1 MRKYL
6 RALHS
11 NLCRVGV
18 LDSDVDMLLEY
29 LTVCNKLSSLPQ
41 EPRDRA
47 MEFLKNGYLGDHF
60 PGDVYFD

>member
-18 LDSDVDMLLEY
+18 LVSDVDMLLEY

-60 PGDVYFD
+60 PGDVDFD

>member
-18 LDSDVDMLLEY
+18 LDIDVDMQLEY
-29 LTVCNKLSSLPQ
+29 LTVCNKLSLLFHKSLGIGLWN
-41 EPRDRA
+41 
-47 MEFLKNGYLGDHF
+47 FLIMF
-60 PGDVYFD
+60 T

>member
-11 NLCRVGV
+11 ILCRVGV

-29 LTVCNKLSSLPQ
+29 LTVLQQAFFSST
-41 EPRDRA
+41 RA
-47 MEFLKNGYLGDHF
+47 
-60 PGDVYFD
+60 